1 MSVNVHKPTP
11 NAGQS
16 AGLNAVPAVERLHD
30 QVQQLAQCD
39 GDGLVGGGVE
49 SWHLIHDALSVLPV
63 TDPQQRLQQPQLL
76 VIRRLT

>member
-1 MSVNVHKPTP
+1 MNIHKLTP
-11 NAGQS
+11 NAVPGPGQS
-16 AGLNAVPAVERLHD
+16 AVPAVDRLHD
-30 QVQQLAQCD
+30 QVEQLAQSD